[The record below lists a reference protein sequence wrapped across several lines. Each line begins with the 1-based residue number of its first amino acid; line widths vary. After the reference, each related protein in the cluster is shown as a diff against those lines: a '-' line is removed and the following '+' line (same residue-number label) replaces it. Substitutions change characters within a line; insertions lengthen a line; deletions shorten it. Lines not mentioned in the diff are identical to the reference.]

1 MIQGFLFGLLF
12 VTFTIGM
19 SYLIGEI
26 IEHREDHLRI
36 KPQDV
41 ITATIKSIRRTR

>member
-19 SYLIGEI
+19 SYVIGEI
-26 IEHREDHLRI
+26 IERKDA
-36 KPQDV
+36 K
-41 ITATIKSIRRTR
+41 K